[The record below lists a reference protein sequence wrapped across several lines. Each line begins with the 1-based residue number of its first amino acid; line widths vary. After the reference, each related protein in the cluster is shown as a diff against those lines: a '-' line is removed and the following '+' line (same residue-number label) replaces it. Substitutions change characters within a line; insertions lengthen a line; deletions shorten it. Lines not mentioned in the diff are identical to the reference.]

1 MKGKDLANRGIV
13 SGGAVESR
21 KVCTLRRLLST
32 GRRHRG
38 KFHRGKFQLKSGG
51 DRRMVLTSAGE
62 RGGVELERAPGGI
75 VPPCSCGSG
84 KASGN
89 MLLL

>member
-32 GRRHRG
+32 GRS
-38 KFHRGKFQLKSGG
+38 HRGKFQLKSGG

-62 RGGVELERAPGGI
+62 RGGVEFGRAAGGI